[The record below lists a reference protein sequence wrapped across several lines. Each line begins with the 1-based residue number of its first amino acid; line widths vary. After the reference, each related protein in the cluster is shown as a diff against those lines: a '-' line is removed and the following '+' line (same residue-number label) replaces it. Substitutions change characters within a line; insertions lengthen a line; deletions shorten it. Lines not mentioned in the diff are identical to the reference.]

1 MLASMERDP
10 AIVLASGSPRR
21 RELLAA
27 AGVRFRCVESG
38 VHEER
43 GAHEG
48 ARDYAMRLARDKAV
62 AVSVRE
68 PSALVI
74 GADTVVEC
82 AGEIL
87 EKPVDAADARRML
100 RRLAARTHTVVT
112 AFAIARAGRVAAS
125 DAVISRVTF
134 RDLADQEIDEYVS
147 TGEPFDKAGGYGI
160 QGLAAGFIATVNGPR
175 DNVMGLPVRDVLAAL
190 DAARVAARTA

>member
-1 MLASMERDP
+1 MEREPAIILAS
-10 AIVLASGSPRR
+10 SSPRR
-21 RELLAA
+21 RQLLAA
-27 AGVRFRCVESG
+27 AGLSFRCAESG

-43 GAHEG
+43 GEHEG
-48 ARDYAMRLARDKAV
+48 ALDYALRLARDKAV

-68 PSALVI
+68 PEALVI

-112 AFAIARAGRVAAS
+112 AFAIARAGAVAAS
-125 DAVISRVTF
+125 EAVASRVTF
-134 RDLADQEIDEYVS
+134 RDLTDREIDRYIA
-147 TGEPFDKAGGYGI
+147 TGEPFDKAGAYGI
-160 QGLAAGFIATVNGPR
+160 QGLAAGFIAAVDGPR

-190 DAARVAARTA
+190 DSARAAARRG

>member
-1 MLASMERDP
+1 MRPSMEREL
-10 AIVLASGSPRR
+10 AIILASGSPRR
-21 RELLAA
+21 RQLLAA
-27 AGVRFRCVESG
+27 AGLSFRSAESG

-48 ARDYAMRLARDKAV
+48 ARNYALRLARDKAV
-62 AVSVRE
+62 AVSARE
-68 PSALVI
+68 PDALVI

-87 EKPVDAADARRML
+87 EKPVDAADAHRML

-112 AFAIARAGRVAAS
+112 AFAIARAGRVASS

-134 RDLADQEIDEYVS
+134 RNLTDREIDEYVA

-160 QGLAAGFIATVNGPR
+160 QGLAAGFIAAVDGPR

-190 DAARVAARTA
+190 EVARGALRVR

>member
-1 MLASMERDP
+1 MEREP

-21 RELLAA
+21 RQLLAA
-27 AGVRFRCVESG
+27 AGMRFRCAESG

-48 ARDYAMRLARDKAV
+48 ARDYALRLARDKAR
-62 AVSVRE
+62 AVSARE
-68 PSALVI
+68 PAALVI

-87 EKPVDAADARRML
+87 EKPIDAADAHRML
-100 RRLAARTHTVVT
+100 RCLAARTHTVVT
-112 AFAIARAGRVAAS
+112 AFAIARAGGIAVS
-125 DAVISRVTF
+125 DAVTSRVTF
-134 RDLADQEIDEYVS
+134 RDLTDQEIDEYIA

-160 QGLAAGFIATVNGPR
+160 QGLAEGFIAAVDGPR

-190 DAARVAARTA
+190 EVARVAARTA